1 MNRRP
6 SHTKIRHASGPGAL
20 AALRRRFA
28 GPGGGYK
35 IPINQLTPP
44 VLGAL
49 GQLSDE
55 IDRLNRVL
63 AESEAKRQAL
73 AALAD
78 RDPLLAMFNRRAFE
92 RELWRTAAYVERYG
106 ASACLVFIDMNK
118 FKWINDVY
126 GHTAGDTVLR
136 HVGKLIEQNTR
147 QSDVIG
153 RLGGDEFAVILSQTS
168 GEMGVRKA
176 ERLEAII
183 ATTPVDLDGTTV
195 LLTASAGV
203 ADITGTGDLVALME
217 RADASMY
224 SRKEIY
230 HAADRR

>member
-1 MNRRP
+1 MKQHPPDTKIRRRP
-6 SHTKIRHASGPGAL
+6 SPRLL
-20 AALRRRFA
+20 ADLRRRFA
-28 GPGGGYK
+28 GPGSGFNV
-35 IPINQLTPP
+35 PLSQLTPQ
-44 VLGAL
+44 VLAALGAL
-49 GQLSDE
+49 SD
-55 IDRLNRVL
+55 DVDHLKHQL
-63 AESEAKRQAL
+63 AEADMKRQAL
-73 AALAD
+73 AELAD

-106 ASACLVFIDMNK
+106 ASACLIFIDMNK

-126 GHTAGDTVLR
+126 GHAAGDTVLR
-136 HVGKLIEQNTR
+136 HVAKLIEQNTR

-168 GEMGVRKA
+168 GQMGVRKA
-176 ERLEAII
+176 ERIEAII

-203 ADITGTGDLVALME
+203 ADITGTDDLVALME

-224 SRKEIY
+224 QRKEVY
-230 HAADRR
+230 HASDRR